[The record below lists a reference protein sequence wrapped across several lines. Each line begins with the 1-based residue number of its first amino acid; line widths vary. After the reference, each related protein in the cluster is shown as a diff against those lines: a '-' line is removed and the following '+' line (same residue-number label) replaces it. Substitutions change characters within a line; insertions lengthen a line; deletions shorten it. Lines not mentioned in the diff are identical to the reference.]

1 MTTEHRLSDERIHLA
16 IEELVAT
23 ITINRPEKLNAIDPA
38 MLESLREAF
47 QIADR
52 SGDVRV
58 VILASAGER
67 AFCVGADINAWAE
80 LEPLDMWRRWVR
92 DGHAALDAIASVR
105 QPVIAAVKG
114 LALGGGLELAL
125 ACDLRIASE
134 TAQFGSPEVK
144 IGTLPGW
151 GGTRRLA
158 NTIGV
163 ARAKYLMFTGEL
175 IDAATADS
183 WGLINERTDP
193 SEVLERAHEIAATIA
208 DNAPTAVQLSKA
220 VIDSR
225 GTGSTLEAIAGALAA
240 TTEDATEG
248 IASFREK
255 RTAEFRDK

>member
-1 MTTEHRLSDERIHLA
+1 
-16 IEELVAT
+16 
-23 ITINRPEKLNAIDPA
+23 
-38 MLESLREAF
+38 
-47 QIADR
+47 
-52 SGDVRV
+52 
-58 VILASAGER
+58 
-67 AFCVGADINAWAE
+67 
-80 LEPLDMWRRWVR
+80 MWRRWVR

-105 QPVIAAVKG
+105 QPVIAAING
-114 LALGGGLELAL
+114 LALGGGLELAM

-163 ARAKYLMFTGEL
+163 ARAKQLVFTGEQ
-175 IDAATADS
+175 IDAATAES
-183 WGLINERTDP
+183 WGLINERANP

-225 GTGSTLEAIAGALAA
+225 GTGPTLEAIAGALAA